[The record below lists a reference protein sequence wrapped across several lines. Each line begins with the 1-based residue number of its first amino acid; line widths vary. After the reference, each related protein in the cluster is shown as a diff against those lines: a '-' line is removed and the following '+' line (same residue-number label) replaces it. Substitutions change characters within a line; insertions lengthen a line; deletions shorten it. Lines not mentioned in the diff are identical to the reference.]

1 MVDQEFF
8 NKISFFFENA
18 PSRMHKQT
26 EEALVSKIRDYLVQL
41 KPQKMWEEKGI
52 INKKTKASI
61 YTDFVL
67 VLDGK
72 LIVCEV
78 ERSNLASKFGLF
90 DGVKMFDEIWFFTDI
105 PVEKKHLH
113 YKLENKLRIKQ
124 KFFGLNKK
132 GEVVEIKM
140 H

>member
-1 MVDQEFF
+1 MTDQDFLS
-8 NKISFFFENA
+8 KIAFYFENA

-26 EEALVSKIRDYLVQL
+26 EEALVSKVREYLAQL

-52 INKKTKASI
+52 INKKTKTSV

-67 VLDGK
+67 VLDGR

-78 ERSNLASKFGLF
+78 ERSNLASKFSLF

-105 PVEKKHLH
+105 PAEKKHLH
-113 YKLENKLRIKQ
+113 YKFVNKLRVKQ
-124 KFFGLNKK
+124 RFFGLNKK
-132 GEVVEIKM
+132 GEVVEIK